1 MELYTSSMKRL
12 AAQIEQALPLAMPST
27 DCPQQTVARAMA
39 YACDAGGKRLR
50 PLLVLKF
57 ATMCGAAADAAM
69 PYALAME
76 MIHCYSLVH
85 DDLPCMDNSL
95 LRRGRPSTFAKYGE
109 DMALLAGDGL
119 LTRAFEWGLK
129 PCHAKAVG
137 ADAAL
142 EAMAL
147 LAEAAGIEGM
157 VGGQTIDLES
167 EGKPIELSLL
177 QTLQEGKTGA
187 LITASCEMGVVLGGG
202 GATARIAARRFG
214 AALGRAFQIV
224 DDILDVTS
232 TAEVLGKP
240 IGGDSEHN
248 KVTYVSLLGLEKAR
262 ELAAAQT
269 EEALAAL
276 DMFGENADDLRH
288 IAKAMLIRTM

>member
-1 MELYTSSMKRL
+1 MELYTPSMKRL

-27 DCPQQTVARAMA
+27 DTPQKTVSEAMA
-39 YACDAGGKRLR
+39 YACEAGGKRLR
-50 PLLVLKF
+50 PLLVLQF
-57 ATMCGAAADAAM
+57 ARMGGISAETAM

-76 MIHCYSLVH
+76 MVHCYSLVH

-95 LRRGRPSTFAKYGE
+95 LRRGRPSTFAEYGE

-119 LTRAFEWGLK
+119 LTRAFEWGLD
-129 PCHAKAVG
+129 PRHAAAVG

-142 EAMAL
+142 GAMYL
-147 LAEAAGIEGM
+147 LAKAAGIDGM

-167 EGKPIELSLL
+167 EGKAIDIALL

-187 LITASCEMGVVLGGG
+187 LIEASCEIGVVLAGGEEPQ
-202 GATARIAARRFG
+202 REAARRFG
-214 AALGRAFQIV
+214 AALGRAFQII

-240 IGGDSEHN
+240 VGGDDEN
-248 KVTYVSLLGLEKAR
+248 QKVTYVSLLGLERAR
-262 ELAAAQT
+262 QLAEEQT
-269 EEALAAL
+269 AHALEALAV
-276 DMFGENADDLRH
+276 FGDAAEDLRH
-288 IAKAMLIRTM
+288 MAKAMLTRTV